1 VYIFCIYENIYV
13 VYISIYIHNIRVSY
27 KNIYTGGGG
36 FGVYTAYIFSY
47 DFIRYFHTM
56 KIYTQEGE
64 VLVTL
69 VPSLPRHRTLQ
80 VTDCLEVSHSAS
92 LYMCVLCVQGRSL
105 SLRVF
110 RSLARSRARSLSLA
124 RPPARARSRCVCVC
138 VCVHVLVHIALITH
152 ALMNKHSVQIR
163 IRHNSVSS
171 SSPLRACAVSTSQ
184 RRTTRRRGP
193 CRNGRGGRGREG
205 AFVCPGKTARI
216 SNLMRRMG

>member
-1 VYIFCIYENIYV
+1 MYRIKIYTQEGEVLVYIFCIYENIYV

-105 SLRVF
+105 SLF
-110 RSLARSRARSLSLA
+110 RSLASERARSLSLA
-124 RPPARARSRCVCVC
+124 RPPARACSRCVCVC
-138 VCVHVLVHIALITH
+138 VCACPRTYCLDHTCPHEQTLCT
-152 ALMNKHSVQIR
+152 
-163 IRHNSVSS
+163 NSH
-171 SSPLRACAVSTSQ
+171 
-184 RRTTRRRGP
+184 
-193 CRNGRGGRGREG
+193 
-205 AFVCPGKTARI
+205 
-216 SNLMRRMG
+216 

>member
-1 VYIFCIYENIYV
+1 MYIFCIYENIYV

-105 SLRVF
+105 SLF
-110 RSLARSRARSLSLA
+110 RSLASERARSLSLA

-152 ALMNKHSVQIR
+152 ALMNKHSVQIH

-184 RRTTRRRGP
+184 RRTKRRRGP